1 MKGAFLASANC
12 GNRAKNGEKSR
23 FTANKLST
31 YAQSFAT
38 APGLRAPEIGI
49 FTELSSKFNLLST
62 ADPRDLAVYR
72 REISMSTRKMVQQ
85 YIILCAH
92 SRNRSKT
99 LENAGKL
106 CVMCT

>member
-12 GNRAKNGEKSR
+12 GNRAKNGEKSC

-49 FTELSSKFNLLST
+49 FTEISSKFNLLST

-72 REISMSTRKMVQQ
+72 REISMSTRKRAKWFNS
-85 YIILCAH
+85 ILFSVRIVEIAQKRLKTRANCA
-92 SRNRSKT
+92 
-99 LENAGKL
+99 
-106 CVMCT
+106 